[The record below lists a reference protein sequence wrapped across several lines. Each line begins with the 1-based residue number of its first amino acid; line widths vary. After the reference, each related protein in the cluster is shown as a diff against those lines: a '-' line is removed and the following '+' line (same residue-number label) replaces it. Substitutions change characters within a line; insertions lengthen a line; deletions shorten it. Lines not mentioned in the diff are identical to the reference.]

1 MIINLIEQTNNMKR
15 NLFYF
20 GLEPLKARYTYQLC
34 KEWMPSTFAEYP
46 DLNFVDIEGDF
57 DPDCEIKVG
66 AVLDAIGRGKY
77 SLSQCQNFLNL
88 LYNDKVQ
95 DGDIIFLQ
103 DYWTPGVEAIWYALD
118 LYGYKDI
125 KVYTMCHAQSIDEYD
140 FTYPMRDWM
149 RPYEL
154 GLDKRLTG
162 IFVGS
167 TIHKEQLREAGFEAP
182 IHVVSLPIHLQ
193 STIQVLADYYHACD
207 GKVEK
212 KNVIVYSSR
221 LDKEKNPFFMMR
233 VAEQFLNENPDYE
246 WHVTTSGKSFRSM
259 LPGVMDALNE
269 MAKDQ
274 PRFKLLS
281 GLTKEEYY
289 IELAT
294 CKVQFNSSLQD
305 YVSWTVIESTA
316 FGADIVFPDFRSFPE
331 FIDQDRLYKP
341 FDVQSA
347 IDTIW
352 DAINDPKTHYDIGKT
367 SNLGRRMEG
376 YIIAND
382 FDKEINVWH
391 EKEYCEE
398 LLYQEFVDKIE
409 QETNQL
415 ELF

>member
-1 MIINLIEQTNNMKR
+1 MIINLIEQKINMKR

-34 KEWMPSTFAEYP
+34 KEWMPKTFAEYP

-103 DYWTPGVEAIWYALD
+103 DYWTPGIEAIWYALD

-125 KVYTMCHAQSIDEYD
+125 KVYTMCHAQSVDEYD

-167 TIHKEQLREAGFEAP
+167 TVHKEQLREAGFEAP
-182 IHVVSLPIHLQ
+182 IHVVSLPIHLKQ
-193 STIQVLADYYHACD
+193 ACGVLKDWYTANGDE
-207 GKVEK
+207 VEK

-233 VAEQFLNENPDYE
+233 VAEEFLEKNPDYE

-259 LPGVMDALNE
+259 LPGVLDAMNE
-269 MAKDQ
+269 LAKEQ

-289 IELAT
+289 IELST

-305 YVSWTVIESTA
+305 YVSWTVIESTM

-341 FDVQSA
+341 FDLQSA
-347 IDTIW
+347 VDTLET
-352 DAINDPKTHYDIGKT
+352 AIANPRRHFDISKT
-367 SNLGRRMEG
+367 SDLGRKMEG
-376 YIIAND
+376 YIIARD
-382 FDKEINVWH
+382 YDKEINVWH

-398 LLYQEFVDKIE
+398 LLYQDFDNKMKER
-409 QETNQL
+409 TNQL